1 MKKYSIT
8 NVLTLIVVLFSF
20 QLGSCQTRTLTES
33 PAKSPFNIE
42 MTVDFEK
49 WKSNR
54 YDAIT
59 FSDPDQPGGGI
70 KGRSFTSKVGPQL
83 PIKWTAKIINT
94 GKMDLEVILITV
106 FRDPINGGDQ
116 VLLAPW
122 YNSKNGGRHIMG
134 RTRNFV
140 LKNEKEEILE
150 HYLISFAITDN
161 GGKYDI
167 YTIDPILRGHQ

>member
-20 QLGSCQTRTLTES
+20 QLGGCQTRTLTES

-49 WKSNR
+49 WQSNR

-59 FSDPDQPGGGI
+59 FSDVDHPGGGI
-70 KGRSFTSKVGPQL
+70 KGRVFISKVGPQL
-83 PIKWTAKIINT
+83 PLKWTAKIINT
-94 GKMDLEVILITV
+94 GKKELEVILITV
-106 FRDPINGGDQ
+106 FRDPVNGGDQ

-122 YNSKNGGRHIMG
+122 YNSKNGGKHIMG
-134 RTRNFV
+134 RTRSFV
-140 LKNEKEEILE
+140 LKSEKEELLE

-161 GGKYDI
+161 DGKYDI
-167 YTIDPILRGHQ
+167 YTIDPILKGSQ